1 MGRYEDLIA
10 FQALTSGAFI
20 IGSYFPLMM
29 MDVTTV
35 CQLLMFAKMFDMWIE
50 MDTCLPSSLNP
61 VEGVSGCPPRTYVP
75 HLGL

>member
-1 MGRYEDLIA
+1 MSVI
-10 FQALTSGAFI
+10 
-20 IGSYFPLMM
+20 
-29 MDVTTV
+29 
-35 CQLLMFAKMFDMWIE
+35 MFAKMFDMWIE